1 MPTRGTG
8 DSGPHALTL
17 LLRRFGKGDP
27 LAGTEVIRV
36 IEAELRRIALRPSAQ
51 GAQGRPH
58 TLQTTALVNEA
69 CLRLLG
75 ADGGQWQDRG
85 HFYAVASRIMRQ
97 ILVDYARSHEAQK
110 RAGRRVD
117 LDTTA
122 VWTEP
127 IHPRILDVDRA
138 LEELAELAPRQAKLV
153 ELRFFAGLTL
163 EESASVLEMA
173 PRTADKDWALARAW
187 LRLRLTPKPG
197 AGGASL

>member
-27 LAGTEVIRV
+27 LAGTEVMRV
-36 IEAELRRIALRPSAQ
+36 IEAELRRIASAHLRKERK
-51 GAQGRPH
+51 GH

-75 ADGGQWQDRG
+75 AEGGQWQDRG

-117 LDTTA
+117 LDTAA

-127 IHPRILDVDRA
+127 IQPRILDVDRA
-138 LEELAELAPRQAKLV
+138 LGELEELAPRQAKLV

-197 AGGASL
+197 AGGAAHSL